1 MALKVSFLGL
11 LFGGKNLKAALG
23 ESVDSSI
30 SESLTKQP

>member
-1 MALKVSFLGL
+1 MALKVSYLGL

-30 SESLTKQP
+30 CEPLIKEA